1 MRRIDRNRGG
11 STSIVPTVTEPLV
24 ADDAGQ
30 TASSTDHDPASP
42 KPSWRERRRQ
52 RVSKWDRPPDPH
64 DWRYF
69 VGTTGKVLITTGL
82 LMFGFVAYQ
91 LWGTGIETTRI
102 QHKIGSQ
109 FERQLPDD
117 VNRTVSETTVAP
129 SVVTEPTTEQ
139 PSQTEPDTASVDV
152 SETADNAASADAS
165 SPVQQDIPPIVRGEA
180 FARMEIP
187 RIDKVVYIVPGVEVN
202 DLKKGPGHYPDTP
215 LPGQLGNAAI
225 AGHRTTWDAPFA
237 NIDQLEPGDEIIVTM
252 ANGDTFVYDVSFTE
266 IVAPEDS
273 FVIATSDPTVA
284 MLTLT
289 TCHPKYT
296 TKQRMAVHAIL
307 DADKSAAV
315 GIPTEYE
322 LERASET
329 TVVPTAIE
337 DDPVVTTQ
345 PVTTQPVTTQP
356 VTTQPIESSTASD
369 VPSAISSEGS
379 AEAVEPVS
387 DSVVAEPAPEAAD
400 AFGRGWF
407 HDRAAF
413 PQIGLWGLALIALA
427 VICRKV
433 SRKTR
438 HDTIGI
444 LVTLVPFVIA
454 LYFFYQNINRLL
466 PPGL

>member
-1 MRRIDRNRGG
+1 M
-11 STSIVPTVTEPLV
+11 PTVTEPLV
-24 ADDAGQ
+24 ADDAEQ
-30 TASSTDHDPASP
+30 AASSTDHDPPSP
-42 KPSWRERRRQ
+42 KRSWRERRRQ

-69 VGTTGKVLITTGL
+69 VGTTGKLLITTGL

-102 QHKIGSQ
+102 QHKIGNQ

-117 VNRTVSETTVAP
+117 VNGTVSETTVAP
-129 SVVTEPTTEQ
+129 SVVTEPATEQ
-139 PSQTEPDTASVDV
+139 PSQTEPDTVSVDV
-152 SETADNAASADAS
+152 SETADNAASAEAPG
-165 SPVQQDIPPIVRGEA
+165 PVQQDIPPIVRGEA

-237 NIDQLEPGDEIIVTM
+237 NIDQLEPGDEIIITM

-273 FVIATSDPTVA
+273 FVIATTDPTVA

-307 DADKSAAV
+307 DADKSAAA
-315 GIPTEYE
+315 GFPTEYE
-322 LERASET
+322 LGSET
-329 TVVPTAIE
+329 TVVPIVIE
-337 DDPVVTTQ
+337 DDPVVTIQ
-345 PVTTQPVTTQP
+345 PVTTR
-356 VTTQPIESSTASD
+356 PIESSTASD
-369 VPSAISSEGS
+369 IPSAISSEGS

-387 DSVVAEPAPEAAD
+387 DSVVAEPAAEAAD

-413 PQIGLWGLALIALA
+413 PHIALWGLALIALA

>member
-1 MRRIDRNRGG
+1 M
-11 STSIVPTVTEPLV
+11 PTVTEQLV
-24 ADDAGQ
+24 ADDAEQG
-30 TASSTDHDPASP
+30 APSTDHPPSSP
-42 KPSWRERRRQ
+42 KSSWRERRRQ

-102 QHKIGSQ
+102 QNKIGNQ
-109 FERQLPDD
+109 FERQLPDLD
-117 VNRTVSETTVAP
+117 SPTLTVPE
-129 SVVTEPTTEQ
+129 TEQ
-139 PSQTEPDTASVDV
+139 SSRAVSDSASIDV
-152 SETADNAASADAS
+152 SETGDNVAEPPVETAASEGAVK
-165 SPVQQDIPPIVRGEA
+165 PVEQDIPPIMRGEA

-237 NIDQLEPGDEIIVTM
+237 NLDQLEPGDEITITM
-252 ANGDTFVYDVSFTE
+252 ANGDTFAYDVSFTE

-273 FVIATSDPTVA
+273 YVIATADPTVA

-296 TKQRMAVHAIL
+296 TKQRMVVHAIL
-307 DADKSAAV
+307 NADKSAAV
-315 GIPTEYE
+315 GVPTDYE
-322 LERASET
+322 LEQASET
-329 TVVPTAIE
+329 TVAPTVVE
-337 DDPVVTTQ
+337 DDPVVSIA
-345 PVTTQPVTTQP
+345 P
-356 VTTQPIESSTASD
+356 VTTQPIE
-369 VPSAISSEGS
+369 GS
-379 AEAVEPVS
+379 AVPDVSSAVSSDGSTEALEPVGTAET
-387 DSVVAEPAPEAAD
+387 VAPEPAAEAAD

-413 PQIGLWGLALIALA
+413 PQIALWALALIALA
-427 VICRKV
+427 LICRKI

-438 HDTIGI
+438 HDSIGL
-444 LVTLVPFVIA
+444 LVTLAPFVVA

>member
-1 MRRIDRNRGG
+1 M
-11 STSIVPTVTEPLV
+11 PTVTEPLV
-24 ADDAGQ
+24 TDDAEQ
-30 TASSTDHDPASP
+30 AASSTDHGLPSP

-52 RVSKWDRPPDPH
+52 RVSKWDRPPDPL

-69 VGTTGKVLITTGL
+69 VGTTGKVLITIGL

-102 QHKIGSQ
+102 QHKIGNQ
-109 FERQLPDD
+109 FERQLTDD
-117 VNRTVSETTVAP
+117 VNRPVINTTVAP
-129 SVVTEPTTEQ
+129 GVDTDSATEQ
-139 PSQTEPDTASVDV
+139 TSPTESDTASVDA
-152 SETADNAASADAS
+152 SETADNAASADEL
-165 SPVQQDIPPIVRGEA
+165 SPVQQDIPPIVRGKA

-202 DLKKGPGHYPDTP
+202 DLKKGPGHYPNTP

-237 NIDQLEPGDEIIVTM
+237 NIDQLEPGDEIIITM
-252 ANGDTFVYDVSFTE
+252 ANGERFVYDVSFTE

-273 FVIATSDPTVA
+273 FVIATADPTVA

-307 DADKSAAV
+307 NADKSAAV
-315 GIPTEYE
+315 GIPTDYE
-322 LERASET
+322 LERPSET
-329 TVVPTAIE
+329 TVVPIVVE
-337 DDPVVTTQ
+337 DDPVVSIQ
-345 PVTTQPVTTQP
+345 PVTTQPVKG
-356 VTTQPIESSTASD
+356 STASD
-369 VPSAISSEGS
+369 VASNASSDGS
-379 AEAVEPVS
+379 TEAVEPVS
-387 DSVVAEPAPEAAD
+387 ESVVAEPAAEAAD

-413 PQIGLWGLALIALA
+413 PQIALWGLALIALA

-444 LVTLVPFVIA
+444 LVTLVPFVVA